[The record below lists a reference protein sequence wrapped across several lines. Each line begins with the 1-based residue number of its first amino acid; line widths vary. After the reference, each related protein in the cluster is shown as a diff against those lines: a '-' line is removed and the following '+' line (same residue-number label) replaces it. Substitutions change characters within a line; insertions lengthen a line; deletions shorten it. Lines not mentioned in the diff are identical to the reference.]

1 LIKVFEMDR
10 KFESLTV
17 VGNFDAADFRLYGSF
32 LRDITR
38 GLMYYAHLGG
48 LQVIHEENMQILTK
62 FKCLGDMRSMSLD
75 KDNTKLYILS

>member
-1 LIKVFEMDR
+1 
-10 KFESLTV
+10 
-17 VGNFDAADFRLYGSF
+17 
-32 LRDITR
+32 
-38 GLMYYAHLGG
+38 MYYAHLGG